1 MVPVPM
7 SRPRPSTARDAWL
20 LLDDAGSAPATLD
33 AAVVQG
39 GVSHEPL
46 AVGSLFARRFRIVR
60 FIARGGMGTVWEAT
74 DTVAD
79 DPASSRV
86 ALKIL
91 TSWAQASAAVRERFR
106 REAALVAGLTG
117 PCFPKVIARGIE
129 GNIPY
134 LALELLEGETLA
146 QRLARVGKLSPDEC
160 ATLAT
165 NVAAALQQ
173 AHSLGIVHRDVS
185 PQNIFLL
192 REPAGALKILDFG
205 IAKHV
210 VFDSKLTE
218 PGSIMGTAHF
228 MSPEQVRK
236 AQAVDSRAD
245 LWAMAAILYR
255 ALLGRRPFEGNA
267 GEVLVK
273 VLRDTPTP
281 PSQLGS
287 FGPDLDAFFFVA
299 LAKDPGSRFANATV
313 LATTFVQ
320 ALAGGTGD
328 VPTPRPGEGA
338 PPDLAERTVMADAD
352 YRAYAHRASHP
363 DEIDPKRQIS
373 GVRDVVTRLEHPSL
387 LEAGAERRRP
397 SLHGQGTEAP
407 AVPLSRRGRFSF
419 SIWQLALVVLLTNVV
434 TFLLCRR

>member
-1 MVPVPM
+1 M
-7 SRPRPSTARDAWL
+7 SRPKPSTARDAWL
-20 LLDDAGSAPATLD
+20 LLDDAGSAPPTID
-33 AAVVQG
+33 AAVARD
-39 GVSHEPL
+39 GVPDEPL

-79 DPASSRV
+79 DPAASRI

-91 TSWAQASAAVRERFR
+91 TSWAQASPAARERFR

-218 PGSIMGTAHF
+218 PGALMGTAHF

-236 AQAVDSRAD
+236 AQAVDARAD

-267 GEVLVK
+267 GEVLLK

-287 FGPDLDAFFFVA
+287 FGPDLDAFFYVA
-299 LAKDPGSRFANATV
+299 LAKDPGSRFSNATI

-320 ALAGGTGD
+320 ALAGATGD
-328 VPTPRPGEGA
+328 VRTPRPGEAA
-338 PPDLAERTVMADAD
+338 PADIAERTMMADAD

-363 DEIDPKRQIS
+363 DEPDPKRQIS
-373 GVRDVVTRLEHPSL
+373 GVRDVVTRLEHPSFQ
-387 LEAGAERRRP
+387 RP
-397 SLHGQGTEAP
+397 SGDERSMGGRSPRLEMP
-407 AVPLSRRGRFSF
+407 PEPLSRRGRFSF
-419 SIWQLALVVLLTNVV
+419 SIWQLALAVLLTNVV